1 MDASKQEKINKL
13 YENTGYFDAYGGSLL
28 GFLFITFFIFLIWA
42 YYSVMQ
48 TTQAVKDDWF
58 NQRCNPKVIP
68 FAGWINKPK
77 DDGKTP
83 LEFTSENFQFCTQ
96 SILTNMMGTILAPFN
111 ALLSQLTA
119 VFTSLDSAT
128 DQSRGILANLR
139 ESVANIA
146 KNIMNRILGVMIP
159 LQRMMMAFTDSLA
172 KTQAVMTAGLYT
184 MLGSYY
190 SLQSLMGS
198 ILEMIIKMLVAL
210 AAIIVG
216 LWIVPFTW
224 PAAAASTAVFLSISV
239 PLSIIA
245 LFMTQVLHIHSAGI
259 PKVPSCFDGS
269 TPIQMQ
275 DGSWRPISRIRI
287 GDVLFRGETVT
298 STMKLS
304 AKNVDMYWIPS
315 PETSNITRTSNQKMV
330 DGVIVSGC
338 HPMQVPNNTWFFQNK
353 TWSWLNAEKHP
364 LAQLQPDYNK
374 NIIYCFNTTSKL
386 IHAGG
391 HVFCDWDELYGHN
404 LEKILNIPVANMIPS
419 LPAQNLQHT
428 EKIFEYFENGLCPE
442 QTLVPVITLT
452 SKEKKVVTDTAN
464 KKSMST
470 HRHKLVM
477 KKIKHVKL
485 NDELWEGGRVYG
497 LVDVLN
503 VDEPQIPDKH
513 LLTTYKKFTALYE
526 DDVSQVLNKRIVP
539 DYNYN
544 IDGILN
550 LK

>member
-48 TTQAVKDDWF
+48 TTQAVKDDWL

-111 ALLSQLTA
+111 ALLSQLTT
-119 VFTSLDSAT
+119 VFTSLDTAT

-146 KNIMNRILGVMIP
+146 KNVMNRILGVMIP
-159 LQRMMMAFTDSLA
+159 LQRMMMAFTDSLG

-190 SLQSLMGS
+190 SLQSLMGA

-245 LFMTQVLHIHSAGI
+245 LFMTQVLHIHSSGI

-269 TPIQMQ
+269 TPIQMR
-275 DGSWRPISRIRI
+275 DGSWRPISRIRT

-304 AKNVDMYWIPS
+304 AKDVDMYWIPS
-315 PETSNITRTSNQKMV
+315 PNSTFRNYKMGKCDGET
-330 DGVIVSGC
+330 DGVLVSGC
-338 HPMQVPNNTWFFQNK
+338 HPMQVPNNTWSWLFHNK
-353 TWSWLNAEKHP
+353 TWSWQNAEKHP
-364 LAQLQPDYNK
+364 QARLQPHYNK
-374 NIIYCFNTTSKL
+374 EIIYCFNTTSKL
-386 IHAGG
+386 MHAGG
-391 HVFCDWDELYGHN
+391 HTFCDWDELYGHN

-419 LPAQNLQHT
+419 MPAQNLEHT

-442 QTLVPVITLT
+442 QTLIPVIRYIYP
-452 SKEKKVVTDTAN
+452 KEKEGINGAAQK
-464 KKSMST
+464 
-470 HRHKLVM
+470 HKLVM
-477 KKIKHVKL
+477 KKIKHVKI
-485 NDELWEGGRVYG
+485 NDEIWEGGRVYG
-497 LVDVLN
+497 IVDVLN

-513 LLTTYKKFTALYE
+513 LLTTHKEFTVLYE
-526 DDVSQVLNKRIVP
+526 DDINQVVNKRIVP